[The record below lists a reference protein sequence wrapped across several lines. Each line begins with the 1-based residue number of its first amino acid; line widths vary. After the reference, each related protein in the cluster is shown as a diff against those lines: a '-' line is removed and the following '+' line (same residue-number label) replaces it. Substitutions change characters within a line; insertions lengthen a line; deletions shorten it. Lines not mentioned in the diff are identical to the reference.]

1 MILFED
7 FKKIIQIIQQFE
19 KDTDALSKILL
30 KDNYGFI
37 DYSFP
42 LVDVTINLLNDVFKI
57 EDRDLLSWW
66 LYEKVAKIIYY
77 DGEKVKYDLTDIKDL
92 YYYIL
97 KQYDNVKKVI

>member
-7 FKKIIQIIQQFE
+7 FKKIIETIQQFE
-19 KDTDALSKILL
+19 KDTDGLSKILL
-30 KDNYGFI
+30 KDNNGFV

-42 LVDVTINLLNDVFKI
+42 LVDITLNLLNDVMKV
-57 EDRDLLSWW
+57 EDRDLIGWW
-66 LYEKVAKIIYY
+66 LYEKVEKIIYY
-77 DGEKVKYDLTDIKDL
+77 NSEVKYDLTDIKDL